1 MDNRINN
8 VFDKIHAEDQLK
20 RNTLIF
26 LHGKI
31 EKRQR
36 LPRIRFAAACACF
49 VVFLVLGTLS
59 YDLYYT
65 PMAYID
71 IDVNPSIELSVN
83 RYGKVIRSSAYNDD
97 GTEILNSVKVIH
109 LSYNEALETLLAAMD
124 VEGYFQVNDM
134 LYVTVQSN
142 ESIREERILYDLRET
157 IDTASANHHYN
168 IDADLCSVTEEVKHR
183 AATYQVSPAKYLA
196 MQDLLAVDPSIN
208 FEECKEHSIREL
220 QHLAQRDC
228 SEQEDHIYP
237 HEHNNDHHSHESESQ
252 PIE

>member
-1 MDNRINN
+1 MDNKVYD
-8 VFDKIHAEDQLK
+8 VFDKIHAEYQLK

-26 LHGKI
+26 LHDEI

-49 VVFLVLGTLS
+49 VVFLVLGALCCK
-59 YDLYYT
+59 LYYT
-65 PMAYID
+65 PVTYID

-83 RYGKVIRSSAYNDD
+83 QFGKVIHSSAYNDD
-97 GTEILNSVKVIH
+97 GTEILNGVKVIH

-124 VEGYFQVNDM
+124 VDGYFQENDM

-142 ESIREERILYDLRET
+142 ESIREESILYDLRKT

-168 IDADLCSVTEEVKHR
+168 IDADLCSVTEEVKHS

-196 MQDLLAVDPSIN
+196 MQDLLAVDPDISI
-208 FEECKEHSIREL
+208 EECREHSIHEL
-220 QHLAQRDC
+220 QHLAQGDC
-228 SEQEDHIYP
+228 SEQEDHICP
-237 HEHNNDHHSHESESQ
+237 HEHDNDHHRHKSIS
-252 PIE
+252 